1 MARFVAMPSGSVFR
15 KEKMALATPPK
26 GDVITTADVV
36 EMLQLAEA
44 VGKSESVG
52 ALVGAGKGLLDK
64 AGLFGTTQGALT
76 KPPAA
81 TTDEAIGAAT
91 PEMPMAGMERA
102 PRREAETLLDKAAAA
117 KVGAPPVT
125 PSEKLFGSAPIVSAP
140 RREMETALPKAP
152 ETPQQ
157 TQPSVTPPMEQTP
170 ATGAAS
176 PLGRGIIPKLG
187 VAAGG
192 IEIPQKFPVETPE
205 ERAFRQEAMRNIE
218 AGAGIQGRIPEG
230 APPPAVDATKAVQDA
245 IAGKPVPPP
254 APTAP
259 VKVVLKESPKEPPA
273 PPAPKPPTVYDIK
286 KAPDRVATEIT
297 MMVLEGAKQ
306 RQIEAYIEQYQQQG
320 TTVQDYYSMIGILK
334 AAKEALP
341 EGSNDRQRIFMEEE
355 NLRRKVKALM
365 EEKGLKYDPTKELK
379 VKVSEATEQQKIDAL
394 KAAGLRPGTEEYR
407 QYIAENQEEAEDY
420 LAAGGSIGGSGVV
433 RRARRTAPAPRTAPA
448 AAPAQAAPAPAGQAS
463 PVGTPVGGDIPQI
476 EKPAGR
482 EGVVVETSPATAA
495 GGRQTILRGVTKM
508 GAQAEEQVSRQ
519 EPATK
524 AAQFETLASKVAAGV
539 PAPVSPKTDATIS
552 RKLAT
557 DEELYAQAVKM
568 LQAEESK
575 PTLQVPD
582 KVTYQQLLSL
592 ARRATTPADQST
604 VLAAFERATNKPP
617 PKTLVEMYSGDNET
631 RAIAML
637 EAAFP
642 ARAAAD
648 DPFTRQEKF
657 SRILRNLA
665 DVRSKGAAAE
675 KTQAEEALTAA
686 KAREREGFVAAGG
699 IQAKVAQAL
708 SQAQANLSRAAT
720 DEERARRT
728 AELLE
733 LEKIGIGAVVEQRLA
748 DALYKTARSI
758 RTGGKGA
765 GKKGKGGLTDY
776 QEIQVKIKSM
786 EQAIDD
792 QEKEVADIRGKLAR
806 QKSASRKAQSLRQA
820 LARALPA
827 DESRIRM
834 ELADAEAELDAVSDV
849 TAADLA
855 VAVQALTQ
863 LKGSYNEQINEVL
876 KRKEQ
881 PGQASQPVPTTERK
895 QESAGGRPSPA
906 PPARAGAK

>member
-26 GDVITTADVV
+26 GDVVTTEDIINI
-36 EMLQLAEA
+36 LNTAEA

-91 PEMPMAGMERA
+91 PEMPMDGMKRA
-102 PRREAETLLDKAAAA
+102 PSRDVETLLDKAAAA
-117 KVGAPPVT
+117 KVGLPPV
-125 PSEKLFGSAPIVSAP
+125 APQ
-140 RREMETALPKAP
+140 KAP

-176 PLGRGIIPKLG
+176 PLGKGIIPRIG

-192 IEIPQKFPVETPE
+192 LEIPQKFPVETPE

-230 APPPAVDATKAVQDA
+230 APVAPAVDATKAVQDA
-245 IAGKPVPPP
+245 MAGKPVPPP

-259 VKVVLKESPKEPPA
+259 VRVVLKESPKETPP

-297 MMVLEGAKQ
+297 MMALQGAPQ
-306 RQIEAYIEQYQQQG
+306 RAIQRYIQQYQNQG
-320 TTVQDYYSMIGILK
+320 TTETDYYNMIGILK

-341 EGSNDRQRIFMEEE
+341 EGSSDRQRIFMEEE
-355 NLRRKVKALM
+355 TLRRKVKALM
-365 EEKGLKYDPTKELK
+365 EEKGIQYDPNKESK
-379 VKVSEATEQQKIDAL
+379 VKVSQATEQEKIDAL

-420 LAAGGSIGGSGVV
+420 LAAGGRIGGAGVV

-448 AAPAQAAPAPAGQAS
+448 AAPAQAAPPPAGQAS
-463 PVGTPVGGDIPQI
+463 PVGTPVGGDIPQQ

-482 EGVVVETSPATAA
+482 EGVVVETSPATPA
-495 GGRQTILRGVTKM
+495 GARETILRGVTKM

-519 EPATK
+519 EAATK

-539 PAPVSPKTDATIS
+539 PAPVSPKTEETIG

-568 LQAEESK
+568 LQAEENK
-575 PTLQVPD
+575 PTLKVPD

-592 ARRATTPADQST
+592 ARRATTPADQSI

-665 DVRSKGAAAE
+665 DVRSKGATAE
-675 KTQAEEALTAA
+675 KTQAEEALAAA

-699 IQAKVAQAL
+699 IQARVAQAL

-733 LEKIGIGAVVEQRLA
+733 LEKIGIGAVIEQRLA

-806 QKSASRKAQSLRQA
+806 QKSANRKVQSLRQA
-820 LARALPA
+820 LSRALPA

-834 ELADAEAELDAVSDV
+834 ELADAEAEVEAVSDV

-863 LKGSYNEQINEVL
+863 LKGLYNEQINEIL

-881 PGQASQPVPTTERK
+881 PGQASQPVPTTERR